1 MADEK
6 LTDRVP
12 RRSETDSEV
21 ARRSITGGVTYL
33 ILFVVLLFATSF
45 LRDYPRSVMTVGMAV
60 VLAAGMRLALG
71 WSIVQQ
77 NTEARDW
84 RWWGFL
90 AGTYGCALLW
100 AAFCCTTAVLYGGG
114 PAFLLVLTI
123 TAAIA
128 SGEAVALSPDVIL
141 ARSYLAVLL
150 TPMIACGVIQGQAL
164 GYYIAT
170 ATALY
175 FIYLMLQVKQQ
186 SAWYSSGLAVRTNL
200 NRKDADL
207 GQAVKDLENAK
218 VEAEQASR
226 TKSEFLANMSH
237 EIRTPMNGVMGMT
250 ELLLGTELTSEQR
263 DFVNTIRQSA
273 DALLGV
279 INDILDFSKIEAG
292 KLTIEV
298 TDFNLRTL
306 VEETT
311 NLLGEQAHSKE
322 LELGCLV
329 DPQVPSWVAGDPGR
343 LRQVLLNLLSNAIKF
358 TCEGEVLLRV
368 DCAEHDT
375 RSVTLRFSISDTG
388 IGIPP
393 EVQEKLF
400 QPFTQADFLM
410 THQHGGT
417 GLGLTICK
425 RLVELMRGQIGL
437 QSAVSRGSTFWFTLP
452 LLISDRSSEEPSRDL
467 SELRILVVDDNA
479 TNRKI
484 LESQLNATGA
494 SVECLD
500 GGPAALH
507 ALAAALEQNVPYHAA
522 LVDHRMPH
530 MDGIGFAQAV
540 RSRPEFSDL
549 AMILLSSHVQRLSAE
564 ELKQAGIAACVLK
577 PVRLE
582 QLRNCITKALRYA
595 PALSPAAKAK
605 PPQAEIRGRLLLA
618 EDNAV
623 NRKVSVRVL
632 EKLGYYVDTVVSGAE
647 ALDKLQHGL
656 YDAVLMDCQMP
667 DMDGYTATREIRRR
681 EGGARHTIV
690 IAMTASAMSGDRE
703 KCLAA
708 GMDDYVSKPVSSTD
722 LQRIL
727 QQHLAQSEKASAG
740 VDPHSIGGLGSEVDF
755 IVRLKELEHE
765 LGPGAVQEVI
775 ADFLNESG
783 RCLEKLQH
791 ATAAADAPSVLEA
804 LHRLIECDT
813 NVGATQL
820 TELCFQFEAAI
831 RENNAAG
838 CQSILSRLMEA
849 HRAVSADMEE
859 TYPGCRS
866 RVL

>member
-1 MADEK
+1 MPDK
-6 LTDRVP
+6 KFTDRTS
-12 RRSETDSEV
+12 RGSETDSEV

-45 LRDYPRSVMTVGMAV
+45 LRDYPKTVMAVGMAV

-71 WSIVQQ
+71 WSIVEQ
-77 NTEARDW
+77 NTGERDW

-150 TPMIACGVIQGQAL
+150 APMVVCGLIQGQAL

-170 ATALY
+170 ATGLY

-186 SAWYSSGLAVRTNL
+186 SAWYSSGLIVRNNL
-200 NRKDADL
+200 SRKATDL
-207 GQAVKDLENAK
+207 GQAMRDLEDAK
-218 VEAEQASR
+218 AQAEQASR
-226 TKSEFLANMSH
+226 AKSEFLANMSH

-250 ELLLGTELTSEQR
+250 ELMLGTELTNEQR

-311 NLLGEQAHSKE
+311 TLLAEQAHRKG

-329 DPQVPSWVAGDPGR
+329 DAQVPSWVAGDPSR
-343 LRQVLLNLLSNAIKF
+343 LRQVLLNLLGNAVKF
-358 TCEGEVLLRV
+358 TSEGEVLLRV
-368 DCAEHDT
+368 DYVEHGG

-388 IGIPP
+388 TGIPP
-393 EVQEKLF
+393 ELQEKLF
-400 QPFTQADFLM
+400 QPFTQADSLI
-410 THQHGGT
+410 TRQHGGT

-425 RLVELMRGQIGL
+425 RVVELMRGQIGL
-437 QSAVSRGSTFWFTLP
+437 ESAVNRGSTFWFTLP
-452 LLISDRSSEEPSRDL
+452 LLISDRSNDESSRDL

-484 LESQLNATGA
+484 LESQLKSTGA
-494 SVECLD
+494 AVQCLD
-500 GGPAALH
+500 SGPAALQ
-507 ALAAALEQNVPYHAA
+507 ALNAALQQNVPYHAA
-522 LVDHRMPH
+522 LVDHRMPQ
-530 MDGIGFAQAV
+530 MDGIGFAQVV

-549 AMILLSSHVQRLSAE
+549 AMILLSSHAQRVSAE
-564 ELKQAGIAACVLK
+564 ELKQAGIAACILRPARLDQLK
-577 PVRLE
+577 SCL
-582 QLRNCITKALRYA
+582 TKALRYA
-595 PALSPAAKAK
+595 PALSPAAQVQPA
-605 PPQAEIRGRLLLA
+605 PAEIRGRLLLA

-647 ALDKLQHGL
+647 ALNKLQHGL

-681 EGGARHTIV
+681 EGAGRHTII
-690 IAMTASAMSGDRE
+690 IALTASAMSGDRE

-708 GMDDYVSKPVSSTD
+708 GMDDYLSKPVSSTE

-727 QQHLAQSEKASAG
+727 QRHLAQSGTGSLETDPQSIARPASE
-740 VDPHSIGGLGSEVDF
+740 IDF

-775 ADFLNESG
+775 ADFLTETA
-783 RCLEKLQH
+783 RRLEKLQQ
-791 ATAAADAPSVLEA
+791 AMAQGDAQAVVET
-804 LHRLIECDT
+804 LHSLIDAGT
-813 NVGATQL
+813 NVGAAQL
-820 TELCFQFEAAI
+820 TELCIQFEAAI
-831 RENNAAG
+831 RENNLTG
-838 CQSILSRLMEA
+838 CHSILSRLIEA
-849 HRAVSADMEE
+849 HRAVSMDIEE
-859 TYPGCRS
+859 TYPACRL

>member
-1 MADEK
+1 
-6 LTDRVP
+6 
-12 RRSETDSEV
+12 
-21 ARRSITGGVTYL
+21 
-33 ILFVVLLFATSF
+33 
-45 LRDYPRSVMTVGMAV
+45 MTVGMAV
-60 VLAAGMRLALG
+60 VVAAGMRLALG

-77 NTEARDW
+77 NTEERDW

-128 SGEAVALSPDVIL
+128 SGEAVALSPDVTL

-150 TPMIACGVIQGQAL
+150 TPMVACGLVQGQAL

-186 SAWYSSGLAVRTNL
+186 STWYSSGLAVRTNL

-207 GQAVKDLENAK
+207 GQAVKELENAK

-250 ELLLGTELTSEQR
+250 ELLLGTELTAEQR

-292 KLTIEV
+292 KLTIEMA
-298 TDFNLRTL
+298 DFNLRTL

-311 NLLGEQAHSKE
+311 NLLGEQAHRKG

-329 DPQVPSWVAGDPGR
+329 DAPVPSWVAGDPGR
-343 LRQVLLNLLSNAIKF
+343 LRQVLLNLLGNAVKF
-358 TCEGEVLLRV
+358 TSEGEVLLRV
-368 DCAEHDT
+368 DCAAHDT

-400 QPFTQADFLM
+400 QPFTQADSLM

-437 QSAVSRGSTFWFTLP
+437 ESAVRRGSTFWFTLP
-452 LLISDRSSEEPSRDL
+452 LLISDRSSDEPSRDL
-467 SELRILVVDDNA
+467 SELRLLVVDDNA

-494 SVECLD
+494 TVECLD
-500 GGPAALH
+500 GGPAALQ
-507 ALAAALEQNVPYHAA
+507 ALAAALQKNVPYHAV
-522 LVDHRMPH
+522 LVDHLMPH

-549 AMILLSSHVQRLSAE
+549 AIILLSSHVNRLSPE
-564 ELKQAGIAACVLK
+564 ELKQAGLAACILK
-577 PVRLE
+577 PVRLD
-582 QLRNCITKALRYA
+582 QLRSCITKALRYA
-595 PALSPAAKAK
+595 PALSPAAKTQ
-605 PPQAEIRGRLLLA
+605 PPRAEIRGRLLLA

-681 EGGARHTIV
+681 EGAGRHTIV

-703 KCLAA
+703 KCLEA
-708 GMDDYVSKPVSSTD
+708 GMDDYVSKPVSSIE

-727 QQHLAQSEKASAG
+727 QHHLAQSATASMGAHPRG
-740 VDPHSIGGLGSEVDF
+740 IADFEGEADF

-765 LGPGAVQEVI
+765 LGSGAVQEVI
-775 ADFLNESG
+775 ADFLAETG
-783 RCLEKLQH
+783 RCIEKLQH
-791 ATAAADAPSVLEA
+791 AVPQADAPGVLEA
-804 LHRLIECDT
+804 LHSLIECDT
-813 NVGATQL
+813 NVGAAQL
-820 TELCFQFEAAI
+820 TNLCSQFESAF
-831 RENNAAG
+831 RENNLAAYE
-838 CQSILSRLMEA
+838 SLLPRLIEA
-849 HRAVSADMEE
+849 HRTVSADMEE
-859 TYPGCRS
+859 TYPACRL